1 MPSSQAAGGEC
12 RGPGS
17 PAHVG
22 NGAPDGARRR
32 RWRGA
37 VAAVAT
43 GAAAALLA
51 ASAVAAVQR
60 AELVVGR
67 AGGRQQR
74 LQALWNAAADDDLVV
89 GDRGLRW
96 AGDRGNFEPRKWL
109 ESQRDAA
116 EMRETAPLPT
126 PGARRVFREDA
137 DHARNYQGAYVAD
150 NAIGVQVDALRAPT
164 QMLRART
171 QGPAVSPHLEQL
183 ALLGAAGDPSSIAGW
198 VGSAAT
204 RAELEYQMASSPV
217 GWLGRDERTASQL
230 MQTEKTQARRFVDA
244 LPDKLL
250 KGPTAI
256 QVIGRALN
264 AH

>member
-1 MPSSQAAGGEC
+1 MSASLAAGGEC
-12 RGPGS
+12 WGTGS

-22 NGAPDGARRR
+22 NGAPGGAARRV
-32 RWRGA
+32 WRGA

-51 ASAVAAVQR
+51 ASTVAAVQR

-67 AGGRQQR
+67 AGGRRQH
-74 LQALWNAAADDDLVV
+74 LQALWNAATDDDLVV
-89 GDRGLRW
+89 GDRGLRR
-96 AGDRGNFEPRKWL
+96 AVDRGNL
-109 ESQRDAA
+109 
-116 EMRETAPLPT
+116 MRETAPLPT

-164 QMLRART
+164 RMLRART
-171 QGPAVSPHLEQL
+171 QGPARGAHLEQL

-217 GWLGRDERTASQL
+217 GWLGRDERTASQVV
-230 MQTEKTQARRFVDA
+230 QTDETEARRFADA

-264 AH
+264 TH